1 MSVQNVP
8 LCVHIFVSFGL
19 FFFSLLQRVLMVP
32 EASATFEVATVDA
45 ILLLLLKQLYNICR
59 GPGFVLEILRPQ
71 PGVLQMS

>member
-1 MSVQNVP
+1 MCSYF
-8 LCVHIFVSFGL
+8 CVLWPFL
-19 FFFSLLQRVLMVP
+19 FFTASKGAELLMVP
-32 EASATFEVATVDA
+32 EASATFEAATVDA